1 MGTFLAF
8 KQSAKVEE
16 GGGGGGVVPVQVP
29 NPDWQAE
36 PQYAAVDPLISGVN
50 DDDGDGEAA

>member
-8 KQSAKVEE
+8 KQSDKVEA

-29 NPDWQAE
+29 NPD
-36 PQYAAVDPLISGVN
+36 
-50 DDDGDGEAA
+50 